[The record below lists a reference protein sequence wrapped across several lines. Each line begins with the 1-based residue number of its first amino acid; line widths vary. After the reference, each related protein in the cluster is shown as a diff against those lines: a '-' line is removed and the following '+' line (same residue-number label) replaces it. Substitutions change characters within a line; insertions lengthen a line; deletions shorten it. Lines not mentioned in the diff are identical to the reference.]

1 MAQKKEYA
9 KKLKRDFEERVKELE
24 LEEEINNMF
33 KRDMGKDKPSQIT
46 EKEVVEMISDFEVSD
61 RKMMKIL
68 RKMREIFG
76 KKAVTPNIREAI
88 IARKKKVLK

>member
-1 MAQKKEYA
+1 M
-9 KKLKRDFEERVKELE
+9 KELE

>member
-1 MAQKKEYA
+1 M
-9 KKLKRDFEERVKELE
+9 KELE

-61 RKMMKIL
+61 RKMMRIL